1 MHQEQRDRTQ
11 AILRE
16 RGLERALFAHPG
28 NITWLTGLPA
38 PWRAGADLYA
48 GGPSLIWYEGGAF
61 TLIAMDRE
69 AAAAETFGQQRGCQ
83 VVGYQGYSYT
93 EQPAGPDLLAAA
105 LKEVAGGTGNSA
117 IGLETRHL
125 PLFLVHA
132 LQEAVGS
139 DKPLTPIDGWLDG
152 PRMLKTAGEIA
163 AMRRNY
169 ELITVAQNAAKEA
182 VQPGKLELDVWYA
195 IHMALQ
201 QTAGQ
206 TMPLGNDCTVGRR
219 GGGPPHP
226 VEILET
232 DSFVVDLSTILEGYW
247 SDSCVTYYAT
257 VPSPKQVKMHRTAAE
272 ALDLAIS
279 LARPGA
285 VAREI
290 DHQVRGFITNAG
302 FPVYPH
308 HTGHGIGVMGHEA
321 PRIVPHSDEVLQ
333 AGMVIMLEP
342 GIYYPGETGVRL
354 EHAVLVT
361 EDGPEVLS
369 TYDLNTP

>member
-1 MHQEQRDRTQ
+1 M
-11 AILRE
+11 I
-16 RGLERALFAHPG
+16 
-28 NITWLTGLPA
+28 
-38 PWRAGADLYA
+38 
-48 GGPSLIWYEGGAF
+48 
-61 TLIAMDRE
+61 
-69 AAAAETFGQQRGCQ
+69 
-83 VVGYQGYSYT
+83 
-93 EQPAGPDLLAAA
+93 
-105 LKEVAGGTGNSA
+105 
-117 IGLETRHL
+117 
-125 PLFLVHA
+125 
-132 LQEAVGS
+132 
-139 DKPLTPIDGWLDG
+139 
-152 PRMLKTAGEIA
+152 KTAGEIA

-182 VQPGKLELDVWYA
+182 VQPGKLELDVWHA
-195 IHMALQ
+195 IHTALQ
-201 QTAGQ
+201 QAAQQ

-226 VEILET
+226 IEILET

-257 VPSPKQVKMHRTAAE
+257 APSPKQIKMHRTAAE

-290 DHQVRGFITNAG
+290 DGQVRGFITNAG

-369 TYDLNTP
+369 TYDLNVP